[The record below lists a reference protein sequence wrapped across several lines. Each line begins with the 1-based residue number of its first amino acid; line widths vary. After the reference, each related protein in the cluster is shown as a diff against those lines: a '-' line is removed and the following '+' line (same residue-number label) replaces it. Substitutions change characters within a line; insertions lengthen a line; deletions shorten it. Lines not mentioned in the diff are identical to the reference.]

1 MIAGLGRVA
10 AGEFTIRSRPASDRH
25 AGAVTLDRDDDALG
39 HPLLVRQPQ
48 EEGLDHGI
56 IGFDLAANA
65 RDIDG
70 NPERLLPSA
79 ADRTESELHLGR
91 GESLGGDEDRLTAV
105 IDERSRLDERQ
116 RLRLVG
122 EDRCLRGGFFDR
134 KEAACVRSS
143 SGNERTLCPS
153 TSGFPSTR
161 SGSEPRYPAAST
173 PRGREADRY
182 SPR

>member
-79 ADRTESELHLGR
+79 ADRTESELHLGAVSR
-91 GESLGGDEDRLTAV
+91 WAATRIDSPPSSMNEVVSTNASVSGWSGRTAAFAA
-105 IDERSRLDERQ
+105 D
-116 RLRLVG
+116 
-122 EDRCLRGGFFDR
+122 FDR

-153 TSGFPSTR
+153 TSGFPST
-161 SGSEPRYPAAST
+161 
-173 PRGREADRY
+173 
-182 SPR
+182 